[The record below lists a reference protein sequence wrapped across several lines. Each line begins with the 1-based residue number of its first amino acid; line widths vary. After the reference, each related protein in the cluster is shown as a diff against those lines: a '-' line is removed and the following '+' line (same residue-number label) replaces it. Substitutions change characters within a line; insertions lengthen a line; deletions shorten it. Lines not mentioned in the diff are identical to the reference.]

1 MSGVLLQAKRVR
13 PGDVLTDSRFAA
25 MFENR
30 DFEVDLDADEY
41 KQLHPNAGEPSNTHK
56 LNQMHASNAAQQQ
69 AAPCMLPL
77 EQACRLFGSRAQ
89 RSARKRSELLG

>member
-1 MSGVLLQAKRVR
+1 MQAKKVR

-41 KQLHPNAGEPSNTHK
+41 KQLHPNAGEQLVKVLECDTSFAPAAGLT
-56 LNQMHASNAAQQQ
+56 LQAS
-69 AAPCMLPL
+69 
-77 EQACRLFGSRAQ
+77 SRAVCNQ
-89 RSARKRSELLG
+89 SANFQSKGANVSPASGDP